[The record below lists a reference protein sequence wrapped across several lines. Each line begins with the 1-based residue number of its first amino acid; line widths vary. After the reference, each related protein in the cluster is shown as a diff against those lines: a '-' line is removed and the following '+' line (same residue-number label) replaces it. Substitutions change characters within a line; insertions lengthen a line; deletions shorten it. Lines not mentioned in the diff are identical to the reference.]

1 MRTYNLTWP
10 PNGSNLNK
18 EHNEQVWNRDKVS
31 CLTAMVEVDMNI
43 QNGIDPQKQEKL
55 DFKTV

>member
-43 QNGIDPQKQEKL
+43 QNGIHKNK
-55 DFKTV
+55 KS